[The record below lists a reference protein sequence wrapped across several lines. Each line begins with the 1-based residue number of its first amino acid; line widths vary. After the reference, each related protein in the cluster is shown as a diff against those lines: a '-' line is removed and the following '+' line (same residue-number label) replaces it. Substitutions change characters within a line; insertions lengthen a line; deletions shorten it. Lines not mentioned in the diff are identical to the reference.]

1 MSEMQTSVADRGKRP
16 GIEQRKWV
24 RHLCPPETRCQVA
37 GASTGGRPLPV
48 VVRNISIGGISL
60 ALRHPV
66 PVGTLLDIH
75 LNNANHRFTCDLQ
88 MQVVFSIGSPD
99 GQFILG
105 GSLNREL
112 SEEELKKLV

>member
-1 MSEMQTSVADRGKRP
+1 
-16 GIEQRKWV
+16 
-24 RHLCPPETRCQVA
+24 
-37 GASTGGRPLPV
+37 
-48 VVRNISIGGISL
+48 
-60 ALRHPV
+60 
-66 PVGTLLDIH
+66 VGTLLDIH